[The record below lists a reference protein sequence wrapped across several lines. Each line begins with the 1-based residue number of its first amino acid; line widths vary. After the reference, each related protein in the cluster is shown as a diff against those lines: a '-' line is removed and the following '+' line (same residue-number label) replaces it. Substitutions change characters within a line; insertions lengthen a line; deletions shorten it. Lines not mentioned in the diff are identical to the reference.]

1 MAQDGATNKNIKMGA
16 YLWGT
21 SKGLLDEKN
30 LGSKTIYDPCPEGY
44 RIPLSMHLFLVQTKL
59 KNGIMLLESGAMKD
73 GKLMTDFGV
82 PNYIVNLAKLTIGM
96 KI

>member
-1 MAQDGATNKNIKMGA
+1 MIHALKDTE
-16 YLWGT
+16 
-21 SKGLLDEKN
+21 S
-30 LGSKTIYDPCPEGY
+30 
-44 RIPLSMHLFLVQTKL
+44 PLSMHLFLVQTKL